1 MAPSAISASAVRE
14 GVHAV
19 RDRALPRGQ
28 RPLRPRDG
36 HLPLPRPLD
45 VRPGAAAALCPFP
58 VSGRRLDTV
67 AHARAPRRAQG
78 ITYRT
83 RDEINRVRAA
93 RDPLEMQKKRI
104 LDNGLMEATDLKAFE
119 KKIKKQVDEAAK
131 AAEADLHQEQLK
143 DTINTHDC

>member
-1 MAPSAISASAVRE
+1 M
-14 GVHAV
+14 
-19 RDRALPRGQ
+19 
-28 RPLRPRDG
+28 
-36 HLPLPRPLD
+36 
-45 VRPGAAAALCPFP
+45 
-58 VSGRRLDTV
+58 

-119 KKIKKQVDEAAK
+119 KKIKKEVDEAAK
-131 AAEADLHQEQLK
+131 AAEADGPPPISELW
-143 DTINTHDC
+143 DNIYTHPYSARGVELANSHVV